1 MQSVMREAGL
11 SRPYPVFTLPAWGW
25 AENPYG
31 PFRGL
36 RWSLI
41 FIILWIRRSSSQ
53 HMCNFPVILPS
64 CLELWVMCFK
74 SSSGVKWLWTQS
86 VVWTRPVCFHGDVGW
101 ERENERVKVERAWD
115 SGVKHQDGAEA
126 AGRFEEQSP
135 RFQPSKECYAFNTGK
150 ALLTALVAYR
160 LPQKIICPLIP

>member
-1 MQSVMREAGL
+1 MRSVMREAGR
-11 SRPYPVFTLPAWGW
+11 SRPYLVFTLPAWGW

-31 PFRGL
+31 PFHGL

-86 VVWTRPVCFHGDVGW
+86 VLWTRPRLFPWRCGVWTRKRASESWESMRRQSQTSGW
-101 ERENERVKVERAWD
+101 SRSSWKIW
-115 SGVKHQDGAEA
+115 GAK
-126 AGRFEEQSP
+126 S
-135 RFQPSKECYAFNTGK
+135 
-150 ALLTALVAYR
+150 ALLSLKGMFCV
-160 LPQKIICPLIP
+160 Q